1 MAIEPQALL
10 HFLHRTAHRT
20 TSDATP
26 DASAAIAARLGP
38 PHARRRSS
46 DVGKLPLECFEAVG
60 HGTEFEAPF
69 TVSAT
74 WAKWLHV
81 AA

>member
-20 TSDATP
+20 TSDA
-26 DASAAIAARLGP
+26 SAAIAARLGP
-38 PHARRRSS
+38 PHTRRRSS

-60 HGTEFEAPF
+60 HGSEFEAPF